1 MKLTA
6 PCKIN
11 LGLDILRRRTD
22 GYHDIET
29 VMCVVPDLADE
40 LTIEPSAVNRFRGCG
55 IAVDCPV
62 DNNLCVRAARLMQE
76 RYGAGC
82 VDITLDKRVPFGA
95 GLGGGSSDAA
105 AVIVAMNQ
113 LFKLGLTDGQMCDLA
128 AELGSDTSFFVLGTP
143 QLCTSRGEVMTP
155 FDLKAVR
162 GMWIVIVKP
171 PFGVSTPQAYAGV
184 QPRVPE
190 TPLAQRVAADPR
202 TWRESVTNDF
212 ERTVFALHPSLADI
226 KESLYDAG
234 AIYASMSGS
243 GSAMFGLFAD
253 RPSVAFSDEL
263 FVFVGRL

>member
-1 MKLTA
+1 MKISA

-11 LGLDILRRRTD
+11 IGLDILRRRAD

-29 VMCVVPDLADE
+29 IMCVVPELADE
-40 LTIEPSAVNRFRGCG
+40 LTIEPSSKTHFKGCG
-55 IAVDCPV
+55 IAVDCPA
-62 DNNLCVRAARLMQE
+62 DNNLCVRAARLMQQ
-76 RYGAGC
+76 RYGAGD
-82 VDITLDKRVPFGA
+82 VDITLDKRIPFGA

-113 LFKLGLTDGQMCDLA
+113 LFKLGLTDDQMCSLA

-155 FDLKAVR
+155 FDLTAVR

-184 QPRVPE
+184 QPRTPQ
-190 TPLAQRVAADPR
+190 TPLAQRVGTPPES
-202 TWRESVTNDF
+202 WRKWVTNDF
-212 ERTVFALHPSLADI
+212 ERTVFALHPSLAEI
-226 KESLYDAG
+226 KNSLYDAG